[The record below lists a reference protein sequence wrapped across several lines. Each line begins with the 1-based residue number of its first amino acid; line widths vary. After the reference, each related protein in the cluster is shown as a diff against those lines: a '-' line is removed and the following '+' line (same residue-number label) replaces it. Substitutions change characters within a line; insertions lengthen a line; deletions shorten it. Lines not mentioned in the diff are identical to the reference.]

1 MNKVSP
7 KAWGKGLN
15 SFHLIDKK
23 IGLYGV
29 LLYEIL
35 VGKVPTM
42 KIKEENH
49 TLLYRVS
56 FSLGCG

>member
-1 MNKVSP
+1 M
-7 KAWGKGLN
+7 GKGFEFI
-15 SFHLIDKK
+15 SFNWQENWFV
-23 IGLYGV
+23 GV

-35 VGKVPTM
+35 VGKVPTV